1 MVLSSCGVLVL
12 SLYLRLRLVC
22 SCLMVIVVTD
32 SHLHSSLLYHSC
44 LSSIVE
50 TALSAIVVNLLW
62 LWALYKETILAYIV
76 VSRSRLLLFLSCR
89 MSSHPFLCSK
99 VLESLG
105 PRCFVFVWELSVVNR
120 RGKGT
125 KTEIDEHQAHRALR
139 CKLLFFSFSLVRDPC
154 GLARTTHTR
163 ILVTPLE

>member
-1 MVLSSCGVLVL
+1 MVCGGVLVRP
-12 SLYLRLRLVC
+12 LYLRLRLVC
-22 SCLMVIVVTD
+22 SCLVVTVVTD
-32 SHLHSSLLYHSC
+32 SHLCPSLLHHSC

-50 TALSAIVVNLLW
+50 TGLSVVIVNVLW
-62 LWALYKETILAYIV
+62 LWALYKEIILAYIV

-139 CKLLFFSFSLVRDPC
+139 CKLLLFSFSLVRDPR
-154 GLARTTHTR
+154 GTARTTRT
-163 ILVTPLE
+163 